1 MQHFS
6 AFLSLPPTESN
17 PGRWYCSLH
26 YRTVTVVTGAA
37 AEISLS
43 ARARGSPRRP
53 VPECP
58 VGLGLLA
65 SQPLSRAQPALM
77 NEAVREIK
85 HSVKRVNAGLGAY
98 MRTEDTLKP
107 GHCEALHE
115 KNVN

>member
-1 MQHFS
+1 MHHFS
-6 AFLSLPPTESN
+6 AFLSLPPTESD

-43 ARARGSPRRP
+43 ARARGSPCRP

-58 VGLGLLA
+58 VELGLLA
-65 SQPLSRAQPALM
+65 SRPLFRAPPALM

-85 HSVKRVNAGLGAY
+85 HSGKRVDSWL
-98 MRTEDTLKP
+98 RP
-107 GHCEALHE
+107 I
-115 KNVN
+115 